1 VTSDPA
7 IPLPDVRD
15 NLLSWF
21 EENQRDLPWRSSN
34 DPYQIWLSEVILQQ
48 TRVDQGLPYFQ
59 RFLSTYPDVEALAV
73 ADLDEILKLWEGLG
87 YYSRARN
94 LHKAAKQVV
103 SEWEGQLPTTYDEWI
118 RLPGVGPYTAAA
130 ISSIAFSENRAVLDG
145 NVMRVLSRVFAVES
159 EVSTS
164 QAKRE
169 LGHLADMLLSPV
181 HPGSHNEAM
190 MEVGAL
196 ICLPRNPKCDLCPLG
211 SICVARAQDRIHEFP
226 VKRPS
231 KPVPHYDI
239 AVGIIRDDSNRI
251 FIQRRPE
258 DAMLGGLWEFP
269 GGKKMAE
276 ESVEEACRRE
286 IREELGIQVAIGKRM
301 ETIDHAYSHFRI
313 SLHAFECR
321 VLHGDTPTTTLPS
334 AWVAREQ
341 LSDYA
346 FPRANRRLL
355 DEMEGTSTGTR
366 DVQSD
371 YQMQSRN

>member
-1 VTSDPA
+1 MTSDPA